1 VAVTMR
7 EQLPKL
13 TVADDDILDAL
24 AALWTARRIQSG
36 SATRL
41 PSGPEERDAFGLPMQ
56 MLA

>member
-1 VAVTMR
+1 MR
-7 EQLPKL
+7 EQLPTL
-13 TVADDDILDAL
+13 PVADDDILDAL